1 MVNIKIVVKGGMV
14 VSVLTDKNTADVDV
28 EIIDMDVEGNENW
41 EAPEDLIEVA

>member
-1 MVNIKIVVKGGMV
+1 MNTIKIVVEGGVV

-28 EIIDMDVEGNENW
+28 EIIDLDEQPDW